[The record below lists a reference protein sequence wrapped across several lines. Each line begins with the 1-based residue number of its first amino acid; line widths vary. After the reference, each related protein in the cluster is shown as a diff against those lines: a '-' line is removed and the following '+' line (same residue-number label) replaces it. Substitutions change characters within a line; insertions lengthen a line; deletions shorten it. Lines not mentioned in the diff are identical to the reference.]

1 MEETPEGL
9 AFAAATREAAKE
21 KKRLL
26 DLEHGEPP
34 PPPKRARPVTPCQHE
49 VAIPKGYNV
58 PHMDPV
64 IYGTIE
70 NPLWDGEMA
79 KKYEFKL
86 DPFQATSVACIERNE
101 SVLVAA
107 HTSAGKT
114 AVAEY
119 AIAKALKANQRV
131 VYTSP
136 LKALSNQK
144 YRELTEEFSDV
155 GLMTGD
161 VTLNPNAPCIVM
173 TTEILRSM
181 IYKGSELL
189 REVAW
194 VVFDEVHY
202 MKDRE
207 RGVVWEEVI
216 IFMPKDARM
225 VFLSATLP
233 NSFQFAEWI
242 AAVHGAPCHV
252 VLTDYRPTPLV
263 HYAFPLGGKG
273 LYLLV
278 DDKGNFKSENFNKM
292 VSLLKE
298 SSEEQQAASGLAG
311 GGVGDT
317 TTTTTT
323 PGGAAFS
330 KGGGDGR
337 SSTGGKKER
346 EKRGDKDSRKYEKKV
361 QGPPVEEELGKLLHL
376 LKDKDLAPVI
386 VFSFNRRE
394 CEQYANLVGGV
405 AGAAKKKQN
414 FKGGGSNNNRRQPR
428 VEALDFNN
436 AEEKKAV
443 EDIFNNAIECLSEE
457 DRKLPCIRTM
467 LPMLQ
472 RGVAVHHSGLLPILK
487 ELVEILFQETLVKCL
502 FSTETFAM
510 GLNMPAKTVIFTT
523 LTKFDG
529 EETRFIESGE
539 YIQMSGRAGRRGKDD
554 RGYAIMLADQKLD
567 EPTCRSM
574 VKGSAA
580 PLMSSFKLTYYTLL
594 NLLKRLE
601 GQGRDMEY
609 VISKSFSQF
618 QHEKE
623 LPERMEKAAS
633 LRREAEKI
641 TIGNGTSGEG
651 GTGENSTIMA
661 KFISAQQDVEA
672 AQRVIMNA
680 VLQPDKCIH
689 FLRSGRIVKAKNESL
704 DLGYGVV
711 VSVMRVDNNE
721 KKSSSAG
728 GGRSNGASGGDG
740 GDVSTGGKMLNALN
754 AAENY
759 TVDLLLCAKLIGKD
773 EIAPCS
779 LENPEGEMMVVP
791 VPLPLL
797 SMLSTLRIAIPSNLK
812 DSTARE
818 TVRSTLKELVTR
830 YPGGILP
837 DLDPISDIGIS
848 DEAVVRAAELQKEA
862 KNILKKLT
870 KCSSKAAAKNA
881 AQSDHTNGDSG
892 DDGGDGAKKKTAT
905 AATTTT
911 TTIEAAAVDYESE
924 LRRKAQLL
932 MEADSIEREMRQSQL
947 SHFKEESK
955 SRLEVLKKLGHV
967 DIRDGMVTLKGRAAS
982 AIDTADELLTSEL
995 MFDGTFGSLDKH
1007 QLAALV
1013 SCLVPVENT
1022 NSEIQLQAPLAN
1034 ALGKLQHTARHIA
1047 DTSTECKLPVDA
1059 DGYVEK
1065 FKATLMNV
1073 VYEWSKGAS
1082 FEAICEIT
1090 DVFEGSIIRAIR
1102 RLDELM
1108 SNLQAAAVVVG
1119 DKQLAESFEASRET
1133 LRRGLPFA
1141 ASLYI

>member
-1 MEETPEGL
+1 
-9 AFAAATREAAKE
+9 
-21 KKRLL
+21 
-26 DLEHGEPP
+26 
-34 PPPKRARPVTPCQHE
+34 
-49 VAIPKGYNV
+49 
-58 PHMDPV
+58 MDPNT
-64 IYGTIE
+64 YGTIE
-70 NPLWDGEMA
+70 NPVWNGKMA
-79 KKYEFKL
+79 KSYEFKL

-119 AIAKALKANQRV
+119 AIAKALKSNQRV

-144 YRELTEEFSDV
+144 YRELTEEFTDV

-252 VLTDYRPTPLV
+252 VSTDYRPTPLV

-278 DDKGNFKSENFNKM
+278 DDKGNFKADNFNKM
-292 VSLLKE
+292 VALLKE
-298 SSEEQQAASGLAG
+298 SAGEDQTTAQQPPGGISTAGSRRG
-311 GGVGDT
+311 GG
-317 TTTTTT
+317 
-323 PGGAAFS
+323 GGRVAEKEKAV
-330 KGGGDGR
+330 
-337 SSTGGKKER
+337 GGKR
-346 EKRGDKDSRKYEKKV
+346 RDSSSKEKKM

-386 VFSFNRRE
+386 IFSFNRRE

-405 AGAAKKKQN
+405 SASKKKSGS
-414 FKGGGSNNNRRQPR
+414 GGGGDSNRKQSHVAP
-428 VEALDFNN
+428 LDFNTP
-436 AEEKKAV
+436 EEKKSV
-443 EDIFNNAIECLSEE
+443 EEIFNKAIAGLCE
-457 DRKLPCIRTM
+457 DDKALPCIRTM

-487 ELVEILFQETLVKCL
+487 EVVEILFQETLVKCL

-554 RGYAIMLADQKLD
+554 RGYAIMLADAKLD

-623 LPERMEKAAS
+623 LPERMEKAAA
-633 LRREAEKI
+633 LRLEAEKI
-641 TIGNGTSGEG
+641 NIGGGGSGG
-651 GTGENSTIMA
+651 GTNGDSSNDTAMIE
-661 KFISAQQDVEA
+661 KFIAAQKDVES
-672 AQRVIMNA
+672 AQRVIMDA
-680 VLQPDKCIH
+680 VLRPDKCIH
-689 FLRSGRIVKAKNESL
+689 FLRAGRIVRARNDSM
-704 DLGYGVV
+704 DFGYGVV
-711 VSVMRVDNNE
+711 VTVIRNPILKQSNQESNNSAMVAAGG
-721 KKSSSAG
+721 KNNGGSGKNYNSSSNNG
-728 GGRSNGASGGDG
+728 GGGGGGGGADPAGA
-740 GDVSTGGKMLNALN
+740 V
-754 AAENY
+754 NY
-759 TVDLLLCAKLIGKD
+759 TADLLLCAKFIGKD
-773 EIAPCS
+773 QIAPCS
-779 LENPEGEMMVVP
+779 LDDPEGELLVVP

-797 SMLSTLRIAIPSNLK
+797 CMLSTLRIAIPSDLT
-812 DSTARE
+812 DSQARDS
-818 TVRSTLKELVTR
+818 VRTTLKELVSR
-830 YPGGILP
+830 YPGGVLP
-837 DLDPISDIGIS
+837 ELDPITDIGIS
-848 DEAVVRAAELQKEA
+848 DPEVVEAVKKEKEA
-862 KNILKKLT
+862 RAILKKLST
-870 KCSSKAAAKNA
+870 KSTSSKA
-881 AQSDHTNGDSG
+881 
-892 DDGGDGAKKKTAT
+892 KKKSSNGKDT
-905 AATTTT
+905 AATTN
-911 TTIEAAAVDYESE
+911 EENEEEEGGLLAPGVDYEAE

-932 MEADSIEREMRQSQL
+932 MEADSIEREMHHSQL
-947 SHFKEESK
+947 SHFKEESN
-955 SRLEVLKKLGHV
+955 SRLKVLKKLGHV
-967 DIRDGMVTLKGRAAS
+967 DFRDGMVTLKGKAAS

-1022 NSEIQLQAPLAN
+1022 NAEIQLQKPLAH
-1034 ALGKLQHTARHIA
+1034 ALGKLQQTARHIA
-1047 DTSTECKLPVDA
+1047 ETSTECKLPVDA
-1059 DGYVEK
+1059 DEYVDK

-1082 FEAICEIT
+1082 FRDICDIT
-1090 DVFEGSIIRAIR
+1090 DVFEGSIIR
-1102 RLDELM
+1102 
-1108 SNLQAAAVVVG
+1108 
-1119 DKQLAESFEASRET
+1119 
-1133 LRRGLPFA
+1133 
-1141 ASLYI
+1141 

>member
-1 MEETPEGL
+1 
-9 AFAAATREAAKE
+9 
-21 KKRLL
+21 
-26 DLEHGEPP
+26 
-34 PPPKRARPVTPCQHE
+34 
-49 VAIPKGYNV
+49 
-58 PHMDPV
+58 MDPV
-64 IYGTIE
+64 IYGTIN
-70 NPLWDGEMA
+70 NPIWDGEMA

-86 DPFQATSVACIERNE
+86 DPFQSTSVACIERNE

-119 AIAKALKANQRV
+119 AIAKALKSNQRV

-144 YRELTEEFSDV
+144 YRELTEEFGDV

-252 VLTDYRPTPLV
+252 VSTDYRPTPLV
-263 HYAFPLGGKG
+263 HYAFPLGGNG

-278 DDKGNFKSENFNKM
+278 DDKGNFKADNFNKM
-292 VSLLKE
+292 ASLLKE
-298 SSEEQQAASGLAG
+298 SAEEKAPGPDAAAAAAAASI
-311 GGVGDT
+311 
-317 TTTTTT
+317 T
-323 PGGAAFS
+323 PS
-330 KGGGDGR
+330 KGGRGGGR
-337 SSTGGKKER
+337 GG
-346 EKRGDKDSRKYEKKV
+346 RGDRGQKDKGKFDKKV

-386 VFSFNRRE
+386 IFSFNRRE
-394 CEQYANLVGGV
+394 CEAYANLVGGV
-405 AGAAKKKQN
+405 AAGAKKKKQS
-414 FKGGGSNNNRRQPR
+414 GGDSNRKQPR
-428 VEALDFNN
+428 VEPLDFNN

-443 EDIFNNAIECLSEE
+443 EEIFNSAIEGLPE
-457 DRKLPCIRTM
+457 DDKTLPCIRTM

-487 ELVEILFQETLVKCL
+487 EVVEILFQETLVKCL

-554 RGYAIMLADQKLD
+554 RGYAIMLADHKLD
-567 EPTCRSM
+567 EATCRSM

-623 LPERMEKAAS
+623 LPERMEKAAA
-633 LRREAEKI
+633 LRKEAEKI
-641 TIGNGTSGEG
+641 AVGGGGGSNDGTTSEG
-651 GTGENSTIMA
+651 SNSTMA
-661 KFISAQQDVEA
+661 KFIAAQQQLEA
-672 AQRVIMNA
+672 AQRVIMGA
-680 VLQPDKCIH
+680 VLQPDRCIH
-689 FLRSGRIVKAKNESL
+689 FLRAGRIVKVKNEIL
-704 DLGYGVV
+704 DFGYGVV
-711 VSVMRVDNNE
+711 VSVIRNPVAKKNSE
-721 KKSSSAG
+721 KTMSTAG
-728 GGRSNGASGGDG
+728 GGGAKNNNGGGSGD
-740 GDVSTGGKMLNALN
+740 DNTSDPS

-759 TVDLLLCAKLIGKD
+759 TVDVLLCTKFIGKD
-773 EIAPCS
+773 EVAPCS
-779 LENPEGEMMVVP
+779 LEDPEGQLLVVP

-797 SMLSTLRIAIPSNLK
+797 SMLSTLRIAIPSDLT
-812 DSTARE
+812 DATARG
-818 TVRSTLKELVTR
+818 TVKSTLKELVTR
-830 YPGGILP
+830 YPGGVLP
-837 DLDPISDIGIS
+837 ELDPIADIGIT
-848 DEAVVRAAELQKEA
+848 DEAVAKAVDSEKEA
-862 KNILKKLT
+862 KAILKKLT
-870 KCSSKAAAKNA
+870 KSSSKAAAKA
-881 AQSDHTNGDSG
+881 AAKASG
-892 DDGGDGAKKKTAT
+892 VDGGSGNGNKATKKEEDEENGNAS
-905 AATTTT
+905 AMVLP
-911 TTIEAAAVDYESE
+911 IVIDYEAE

-932 MEADSIEREMRQSQL
+932 MEADSIEREMHQSQL
-947 SHFKEESK
+947 SNFKEESK

-967 DIRDGMVTLKGRAAS
+967 SNKDGMVTLKGRAAS

-995 MFDGTFGSLDKH
+995 MFDGTFSSLDKH

-1022 NSEIQLQAPLAN
+1022 NSEIQLTKPLAN
-1034 ALGKLQHTARHIA
+1034 ALGRLQQTARHIA
-1047 DTSTECKLPVDA
+1047 ETSTECKLPVDA
-1059 DGYVEK
+1059 DEYVEK

-1082 FEAICEIT
+1082 FRAICEIT
-1090 DVFEGSIIRAIR
+1090 DVFEGSIIR
-1102 RLDELM
+1102 
-1108 SNLQAAAVVVG
+1108 
-1119 DKQLAESFEASRET
+1119 
-1133 LRRGLPFA
+1133 
-1141 ASLYI
+1141 